1 MNIPLTH
8 LRFLDRAEAQF
19 GGKTGVIDGESS
31 WTYVE
36 YASRCRQLANSLQKM
51 NLSAGARVAC
61 LAYNTHHLLEA
72 YYGVNLAGGVL
83 VPLNI
88 RLSPPEFEFILND
101 CQAEIVFFNQ
111 GLGHLL
117 EEIQDRVDLDRQ
129 FVLLDSE
136 TPPDW
141 AHPRCLEE
149 LLSEQSPERAVELM
163 EIDEDS
169 VAEIFY
175 TSGTT
180 GHPKGVML
188 THRNLY
194 LHGLEAALA
203 TGATDADVVLHVIP
217 LFHVNGWGTP
227 QYLTCLGGTHI
238 MVHRFDVEEI
248 FELIQKHRVTAF
260 SLVPAMATALI
271 NHEAVAD
278 YDFSSLRMV
287 NIGGAPSNPRL
298 IRKMME
304 VFGCECCAGYGLT
317 ETTPVLTVARL
328 KDHLQNLDEE
338 ERLELMSKAG
348 YPVPGVQLRLVDDA
362 GKTVP
367 WDGEQVGEVIV
378 RSDTVLEGY
387 LNRPGATREAFEGGW
402 FHTGDLAT
410 IDPNGYLQIV
420 DRKKDIIISG
430 GENISSVEVEKAI
443 LAHPGILECAV
454 IPVPDP
460 QWGEVPKAL
469 VVLKSGASVS
479 EGDLLEYSLKRLAGF
494 KVPKSVDFY
503 EEFPKGGTGKILK
516 RRLREKYWQAEVRR
530 VH

>member
-19 GGKTGVIDGESS
+19 GRKTGVVDGESS
-31 WTYVE
+31 WTYAE
-36 YASRCRQLANSLQKM
+36 YANRCRQLANLLERK
-51 NLSAGARVAC
+51 NLSPGARVAY

-101 CQAEIVFFNQ
+101 CRAEMVFFNQ
-111 GLGHLL
+111 GLAHLL
-117 EEIQDRVDLDRQ
+117 DEIHERVKTVRE
-129 FVLLDSE
+129 FVLLDAA
-136 TPPDW
+136 PPPAW
-141 AHPRCLEE
+141 AHSRDLEG
-149 LLSEQSPERAVELM
+149 LLAEESPDRAVEFTEM
-163 EIDEDS
+163 DEDS

-203 TGATDADVVLHVIP
+203 IGATDADVVLHAIP

-238 MVHRFDVEEI
+238 MVHRFDEEEI
-248 FELIQKHRVTAF
+248 FELIQKHRVTAL
-260 SLVPAMATALI
+260 SLVPTMATALL
-271 NHEAVAD
+271 NHESVER

-298 IRKMME
+298 IREMME
-304 VFGCECCAGYGLT
+304 TFGCECYAGYGLT
-317 ETTPVLTVARL
+317 ETSPVLTIARL
-328 KDHLQNLDEE
+328 KDHLRDLDEKE
-338 ERLELMSKAG
+338 QLELMSKAG
-348 YPVPGVQLRLVDDA
+348 YPVPGAQVQLVDDA
-362 GKTVP
+362 GNAVP
-367 WDGEQVGEVIV
+367 WNGNQVGEVVV
-378 RSDTVLEGY
+378 RSDTLLEGY
-387 LNRPGATREAFEGGW
+387 LNRPGATREAFQGGW

-430 GENISSVEVEKAI
+430 GENISSVEIEKAI
-443 LAHPGILECAV
+443 LAHPGVLECAV

-460 QWGEVPKAL
+460 HWGEVPRAL
-469 VVLKSGASVS
+469 VVLKSGAKVS
-479 EGDLLEYSLKRLAGF
+479 KLELLEHSRKRLAGF

-516 RRLREKYWQAEVRR
+516 RTLRERYWQAQERR

>member
-8 LRFLDRAEAQF
+8 LRFLDRAEVQF
-19 GGKTGVIDGESS
+19 GRKTGVIDGEST
-31 WTYVE
+31 WTYAE
-36 YASRCRQLANSLQKM
+36 YASRCRQLANLLERM
-51 NLSAGARVAC
+51 NLSAGSRVAC

-72 YYGVNLAGGVL
+72 YYGVNLAAGVL

-88 RLSPPEFEFILND
+88 RLSPPEVEFILND
-101 CQAEIVFFNQ
+101 CQAEIVLFNQ
-111 GLGHLL
+111 ELGHLL
-117 EEIQDRVDLDRQ
+117 EEIQDRVETVRH
-129 FVLLDSE
+129 FVLLDLE
-136 TPPDW
+136 TPPGW
-141 AHPRCLEE
+141 AHPRCLED
-149 LLSEQSPERAVELM
+149 LLSAEFPERAVELT

-217 LFHVNGWGTP
+217 LFHVNGWGAP

-248 FELIQKHRVTAF
+248 FELIQRHRVTAF

-271 NHEAVAD
+271 NHQAVGC
-278 YDFSSLRMV
+278 YDFSSLRII

-298 IRKMME
+298 IRETMD

-317 ETTPVLTVARL
+317 ETSPMLTLAKL
-328 KDHLQNLDEE
+328 KNHLQHLGEE
-338 ERLELMSKAG
+338 DRLELMSKAG
-348 YPVPGVQLRLVDDA
+348 YPVPGVQLKLVDDA
-362 GKTVP
+362 GNTVP
-367 WDGEQVGEVIV
+367 WDGEQMGEVVV

-387 LNRPGATREAFEGGW
+387 LNQPAATREAFRGGW

-430 GENISSVEVEKAI
+430 GETISSVEVEKAI
-443 LAHPGILECAV
+443 LAHPGVLECAV
-454 IPVPDP
+454 IPVPSP

-469 VVLKSGASVS
+469 VVLKSGASVN
-479 EGDLLEYSLKRLAGF
+479 EIDLLEYSRKRLAGF
-494 KVPKSVDFY
+494 KVPKSVDFC

-516 RRLREKYWQAEVRR
+516 RTLREKYWQAERRR
-530 VH
+530 VN

>member
-1 MNIPLTH
+1 MKIPLTH

-19 GGKTGVIDGESS
+19 GRKTGVIDGESS
-31 WTYVE
+31 WTYDE
-36 YASRCRQLANSLQKM
+36 YASRCRRLASLLKGM
-51 NLSAGARVAC
+51 NLSAGARVAY

-72 YYGVNLAGGVL
+72 YYGVNLAGCTL

-88 RLSPPEFEFILND
+88 RLSSPEFEFILKD
-101 CQAEIVFFNQ
+101 CEAEAVFFNQ

-117 EEIQDRVDLDRQ
+117 EGISDRVETVRH

-141 AHPRCLEE
+141 AHQRSLED
-149 LLSEQSPERAVELM
+149 LLAEEPPDRAVEFTDV
-163 EIDEDS
+163 DEDS

-203 TGATDADVVLHVIP
+203 TGATDADVVLHAIP

-238 MVHRFDVEEI
+238 MVHRFDEEEI
-248 FELIQKHRVTAF
+248 FELIQEHSVTAF
-260 SLVPAMATALI
+260 SLVPTMASALL
-271 NHEAVAD
+271 NHEAVRR

-298 IRKMME
+298 IREMIE
-304 VFGCECCAGYGLT
+304 TFGCECCAGYGLT
-317 ETTPVLTVARL
+317 ETSPVLTVARL
-328 KDHLQNLDEE
+328 KDHLRILDEDE
-338 ERLELMSKAG
+338 QLELMSKAG

-362 GKTVP
+362 GNSLA
-367 WDGEQVGEVIV
+367 WDGEQVGEVVV

-410 IDPNGYLQIV
+410 IDSNGYVQIV

-443 LAHPGILECAV
+443 LAHPGVLECAV

-460 QWGEVPKAL
+460 QWGEVPRAL
-469 VVLKSGASVS
+469 VVLKSGAAVGES
-479 EGDLLEYSLKRLAGF
+479 DLLEYSRKRLAGF
-494 KVPKSVDFY
+494 KVPKRVDFY
-503 EEFPKGGTGKILK
+503 KEFPKGGTGKILK
-516 RRLREKYWQAEVRR
+516 RTLRERYWQGEERR

>member
-1 MNIPLTH
+1 MKIPLTH
-8 LRFLDRAEAQF
+8 LRFLDRAEIQF
-19 GGKTGVIDGESS
+19 GRKTGVIDGEST
-31 WTYVE
+31 WTYAE
-36 YASRCRQLANSLQKM
+36 YASRCRQLANLLEKM
-51 NLSAGARVAC
+51 NLSPGARVAC
-61 LAYNTHHLLEA
+61 PAYNTHHLLEA

-83 VPLNI
+83 VPLNV
-88 RLSPPEFEFILND
+88 RLSPAEFEFILKD
-101 CQAEIVFFNQ
+101 CGAEVVFFNQ

-117 EEIQDRVDLDRQ
+117 EEIPGRVETVRH
-129 FVLLDSE
+129 FVLLDEE

-141 AHPRCLEE
+141 AFPRSLED
-149 LLSEQSPERAVELM
+149 LLAEESPDRAVEFT

-180 GHPKGVML
+180 EQPKGVML

-194 LHGLEAALA
+194 LHGLEVALA
-203 TGATDADVVLHVIP
+203 TGATDADVVLHAIP
-217 LFHVNGWGTP
+217 LFHVNGWGAP

-238 MVHRFDVEEI
+238 MLHRFDVVEI
-248 FELIQKHRVTAF
+248 FELIQEHRVTAF
-260 SLVPAMATALI
+260 SVVPTVATTLV
-271 NHEAVAD
+271 NHQAVGR

-287 NIGGAPSNPRL
+287 KIGGAPSNPHL
-298 IRKMME
+298 IREMME

-317 ETTPVLTVARL
+317 ETSPVLTVAKL
-328 KDHLQNLDEE
+328 KHHLRDLQEDEQ
-338 ERLELMSKAG
+338 LELMSKAG
-348 YPVPGVQLRLVDDA
+348 YPVPGVQLKLVDDA
-362 GKTVP
+362 GNTVP
-367 WDGEQVGEVIV
+367 WDGERVGEVVV

-387 LNRPGATREAFEGGW
+387 LNRPEATREAFQGGW

-410 IDPNGYLQIV
+410 VDANGYVQIV

-443 LAHPGILECAV
+443 LAHPGVLECAV

-460 QWGEVPKAL
+460 QWGEVPRAL

-479 EGDLLEYSLKRLAGF
+479 EGDLLEYSRKRLAGF

-516 RRLREKYWQAEVRR
+516 RTLRERYWQAEGRR